1 MSELATKSPQA
12 SPRNTPVLSIRARL
26 IAVALLALAPL
37 MIERLRGLEQARAE
51 YAELAS
57 GRVTDLA
64 HGGVEAQRQTVNS
77 IRAVLQVVARA
88 YARMAPDQ
96 ADCDQTLAG
105 LASNIPWLLG
115 LNVAAPDGRITCAT
129 DRRAIG
135 LNVSDRSYFQNAL
148 RSPDFALSDYLISR
162 VHQTPILVASLPVLK
177 SDGSLNAVVFGSIDL
192 HWIGELAAAAARHEG
207 TSVLMIDGAGI
218 LMAASAD
225 SGAIV
230 GRNFADNALVREML
244 AKDEGTMTVAGP
256 DGIPRIFSYVRVPW
270 TQARLAV
277 GLDERVVHSR
287 VDRELRI
294 ACLQLGGV
302 AILVLFAAWF
312 GGERLILRPIRTL
325 VRTAARFGRG
335 DLHVDAAE
343 KLRVVEFEPLAAALD
358 DMARKLAAREEEL
371 RIANQHLEELA
382 SLDGLTGLAN
392 RRGFDRQ
399 LEREWRNAGERGQP
413 LALMM
418 IDIDHFKLFNDR
430 YGHVRGDACLRA
442 VGETLSLV
450 TLEEAV
456 LVARY
461 GGEEFALLLPG
472 LDLERAAVLAE
483 EARKAIEDLLITHAE
498 APCGLVTISIGV
510 EALVPDRQQAAADL
524 VEAADRALYSA
535 KRLGRNKVVAHIP
548 MHLRAAC

>member
-1 MSELATKSPQA
+1 MSELAAKSPQA

-192 HWIGELAAAAARHEG
+192 HWISELAAAAARHEG

-277 GLDERVVHSR
+277 GLDERVVHSG
-287 VDRELRI
+287 VDRKLRI
-294 ACLQLGGV
+294 PTC
-302 AILVLFAAWF
+302 
-312 GGERLILRPIRTL
+312 
-325 VRTAARFGRG
+325 
-335 DLHVDAAE
+335 
-343 KLRVVEFEPLAAALD
+343 
-358 DMARKLAAREEEL
+358 
-371 RIANQHLEELA
+371 
-382 SLDGLTGLAN
+382 S
-392 RRGFDRQ
+392 
-399 LEREWRNAGERGQP
+399 WRW
-413 LALMM
+413 
-418 IDIDHFKLFNDR
+418 
-430 YGHVRGDACLRA
+430 
-442 VGETLSLV
+442 S
-450 TLEEAV
+450 
-456 LVARY
+456 
-461 GGEEFALLLPG
+461 
-472 LDLERAAVLAE
+472 
-483 EARKAIEDLLITHAE
+483 
-498 APCGLVTISIGV
+498 PC
-510 EALVPDRQQAAADL
+510 
-524 VEAADRALYSA
+524 
-535 KRLGRNKVVAHIP
+535 
-548 MHLRAAC
+548 

>member
-1 MSELATKSPQA
+1 MSELAAKSPQA

-105 LASNIPWLLG
+105 LANNIPWLLG

-135 LNVSDRSYFQNAL
+135 LNVLDRSYFQNAL

-192 HWIGELAAAAARHEG
+192 HWISELAAAAARHEG

-510 EALVPDRQQAAADL
+510 EALVPDRQRAAADL